1 MVKSRTMVEPLHA
14 MPSSKPAKPKR
25 GLSSELAGFSFSAAI
40 DRQAFEVRLH
50 RSTDFQQLQK
60 RTSPTWGK
68 TYFRPVVGSHGKG
81 WVFWIHNPAGPDR
94 FMRQVQAMVRPGDP
108 PIKEDDVRIV
118 ATEIAVDVRHPSNDP
133 EILAS
138 AAQHFLTSMAR
149 LPAGHPRITAPPYF
163 YSPKLAADHASAK
176 ADHAI
181 ATATARR
188 QGKATPAP
196 FQARRGHCPDVL
208 SRPAALQALRD
219 GLTINQGKAPNSRT
233 GLGGDSYRLR
243 IYVKTRDTRNGIA
256 YALLPRAEY
265 SARIERTWEGAEVPY
280 ATINEWR
287 NFRFES
293 LANEHYSL
301 VMPSADMSPLARLL
315 QERMVQLGRR
325 PDSCKIRPSDRR
337 KRRAFTCRDSSTND
351 KFRQALRALT
361 RAQSCRNSVK
371 TFPAMDLPP
380 EAEDDRIIAGPKY
393 SNNYSNTNPK
403 HQEVMTSKSSV
414 TGATQKSKRP
424 VWRYLPRSHHDPPN
438 QTTRGTKQAG
448 KRMFGRASQQRI

>member
-1 MVKSRTMVEPLHA
+1 MVNSLTMIQPPHA
-14 MPSSKPAKPKR
+14 MSSSKLAKPKR
-25 GLSSELAGFSFSAAI
+25 GLSAERAGLSFSGAL
-40 DRQAFEVRLH
+40 DRQAFEVWLH

-60 RTSPTWGK
+60 RTYPTWGK
-68 TYFRPVVGSHGKG
+68 TYFRHVAGSRGKG
-81 WVFWIHNPAGPDR
+81 WVFWIHNPAGPDQ

-108 PIKEDDVRIV
+108 PITEDDVKIV

-133 EILAS
+133 EILAL

-149 LPAGHPRITAPPYF
+149 LPAGHPRITVPPYF
-163 YSPKLAADHASAK
+163 YAPKLAAAYAAAK

-181 ATATARR
+181 ATANARR
-188 QGKATPAP
+188 EGKAAPVP
-196 FQARRGHCPDVL
+196 FQVKRGQCSVVS
-208 SRPAALQALRD
+208 SRLTAWQALCD
-219 GLTINQGKAPNSRT
+219 GLTINQGKAPNSKT

-256 YALLPRAEY
+256 YAPLEPAEY
-265 SARIERTWEGAEVPY
+265 CARIERTWEGSEVPY

-301 VMPSADMSPLARLL
+301 VMPSADITPMARLL

-337 KRRAFTCRDSSTND
+337 KRRAFTCRDSFTND

-380 EAEDDRIIAGPKY
+380 EAEGDWIIAGPKY

-403 HQEVMTSKSSV
+403 DQEVMTSKSSM

-424 VWRYLPRSHHDPPN
+424 VRRYLPRSHHDPPRP
-438 QTTRGTKQAG
+438 TTMGIEPAG
-448 KRMFGRASQQRI
+448 KRMFGRASR